1 VRPTGRRLGI
11 VGCGAIGS
19 LVARTLQARRSS
31 FIVTALFDHHPSS
44 ASRLQKALRPR
55 PRICKDLKDLVG
67 HCDWV
72 LEAASQAAAP
82 GVAKAAISRRKPVVL
97 MSVGGFFLHR
107 RKLSKLAARYRTKVY
122 LPSGALCGLDGLRA
136 ARQGAGLDRVTLTS
150 TKPPKGFQGAPGLS
164 PAQRKALAT
173 SRRVRTLYRGPIEG
187 ALRRFP
193 ANVNV
198 AATLGLASGVP
209 GKVQV
214 LVQSDPRAKYNQ
226 HRVRAKGRFG
236 EMETLTRNLPS
247 AANPKTSALAIQS
260 TLALFERLEGF
271 VEIGN

>member
-1 VRPTGRRLGI
+1 VKPTGRRLGI

-19 LVARTLQARRSS
+19 LVAKLLRKKRSS
-31 FIVTALFDHHPSS
+31 FVVTALFDHHPES
-44 ASRLQKALRPR
+44 ALRLQKTLRPR
-55 PRICKDLKDLVG
+55 PRTCKDLQDLVG

-72 LEAASQAAAP
+72 LEAASQSAVPEVARAALTR
-82 GVAKAAISRRKPVVL
+82 KKPVVL

-107 RKLSKLAARYRTKVY
+107 KKLSALAARYRTKIY

-136 ARQGAGLDRVTLTS
+136 ARQGGGLTQVTLIS
-150 TKPPKGFQGAPGLS
+150 TKPPRGFQGAPGLS
-164 PAQRKALAT
+164 PKQKKALAT
-173 SRRVRTLYRGPIEG
+173 SKRPLTLYQGRIEG

-198 AATLGLASGVP
+198 AASLGLASGVP

-214 LVQSDPRAKYNQ
+214 LVQSDPAAKYNQ

-236 EMETLTRNLPS
+236 ELETVTRNRPS
-247 AANPKTSALAIQS
+247 ALNPKTSALAIQS
-260 TLALFERLEGF
+260 ALALFERLEGF

>member
-1 VRPTGRRLGI
+1 MKPTGRRLGI

-19 LVARTLQARRSS
+19 LVAKLLRKKRSS
-31 FIVTALFDHHPSS
+31 FVVTALFDHHPES
-44 ASRLQKALRPR
+44 ALCLQKALRPR
-55 PRICKDLKDLVG
+55 PRICTDLKGLVS

-72 LEAASQAAAP
+72 LEAAGQSAVLRVVQTALSH
-82 GVAKAAISRRKPVVL
+82 KKPVVL

-107 RKLSKLAARYRTKVY
+107 KELTRLATWSRTKIY

-136 ARQGAGLDRVTLTS
+136 ARTGGTLTQVTLVS
-150 TKPPKGFQGAPGLS
+150 TKPPRGFQGAPGLS
-164 PAQRKALAT
+164 PSQRKALAT
-173 SRRVRTLYRGPIEG
+173 SKRTLTLYRGRIEG

-198 AATLGLASGVP
+198 AATLGLAAGIP

-214 LVQSDPRAKYNQ
+214 RVQSDPAAKYNQ
-226 HRVRAKGRFG
+226 HRVRAKGAFG
-236 EMETLTRNLPS
+236 ELETVTRNRPS
-247 AANPKTSALAIQS
+247 LLNPKTSALAIQS
-260 TLALFERLEGF
+260 ALALFERLEGF